1 MDGSDKVLEDREID
15 ESRKLVFPEDLKHKL
30 GSEGFVPGKGNCLS
44 VQWSYE
50 VNSSVLVLSQDV
62 LDKPELESIVRTS
75 IYQEESG
82 GNVTYKIR
90 PPKSIEKE
98 ITTDLSRVDTFYY
111 YGYGDM
117 LNGDGDTHSVYLLT
131 ERQLHRF
138 MRRDEIPDD
147 TEELKKAVLNTPGF
161 LPSV

>member
-1 MDGSDKVLEDREID
+1 MEGGDKVLENREID
-15 ESRKLVFPEDLKHKL
+15 ESRKLVFPEYLMQRL

-75 IYQEESG
+75 IYQEGSEGS
-82 GNVTYKIR
+82 VTYKIR

-98 ITTDLSRVDTFYY
+98 ISTDLSRVDTFYY

-117 LNGDGDTHSVYLLT
+117 LNGDGDTRSVYLLT
-131 ERQLHRF
+131 ERQVHKF
-138 MRRDEIPDD
+138 MRRDEVPDD
-147 TEELKKAVLNTPGF
+147 TEELEKAVLNTPGF
-161 LPSV
+161 LPSI